1 MSTGAPEPGRR
12 GRALAGLCLTQIVS
26 WGVLYYAFPVAL
38 AAIAADTG
46 WSETVATAAFST
58 GLLVSAVAG
67 IPVGRLLDRCGPR
80 PVMTG
85 GSVVAGPAVILIAL
99 APNPA
104 VFFAGWI
111 LGGLAMA
118 AVFYPAAFAALT
130 RWYGPD
136 RVRAL
141 TVLTLAGG
149 LASTVFAPVTALLL
163 EQHSWRVTYLILA
176 AALAVL
182 TIPAHALLLTPRW
195 APGPGTRGARADPG
209 VGTVV
214 RSGGF
219 LLLCARL
226 TLTGF
231 ALHAAG
237 LALIPLLTGRGLSP
251 ALAALGLG
259 LLGAGQLLG
268 RVGYAP
274 LTTRTT
280 PTTRTGIVLAA
291 AAAGL
296 LTLAVVPGPPAALIG
311 AAVLVG
317 AARGAVTLLQAT
329 LVADHWGTTHYAA
342 LAGVLAAPV
351 TIAGAVAPWASTAL
365 AAGFGGSYPALF
377 VVLAVLIGVAAAAGR
392 IRTDQARAA
401 TGDRS
406 RAPRPGPAVRP
417 GR

>member
-1 MSTGAPEPGRR
+1 MSTDATDRRR

-38 AAIAADTG
+38 ADIAADTG

-67 IPVGRLLDRCGPR
+67 IPVGRLLDRRGPR

-99 APNPA
+99 APNPV
-104 VFFAGWI
+104 VFVAGWI
-111 LGGLAMA
+111 LAGLAMA

-149 LASTVFAPVTALLL
+149 LASTLFAPVTALLL

-195 APGPGTRGARADPG
+195 APGPGTRVTRRAGTG

-251 ALAALGLG
+251 ALAALAWACSAPGNSW
-259 LLGAGQLLG
+259 AGSGTG
-268 RVGYAP
+268 RCP
-274 LTTRTT
+274 
-280 PTTRTGIVLAA
+280 
-291 AAAGL
+291 
-296 LTLAVVPGPPAALIG
+296 PGPPRA
-311 AAVLVG
+311 
-317 AARGAVTLLQAT
+317 
-329 LVADHWGTTHYAA
+329 
-342 LAGVLAAPV
+342 AAP
-351 TIAGAVAPWASTAL
+351 
-365 AAGFGGSYPALF
+365 GSSWPSRRPACS
-377 VVLAVLIGVAAAAGR
+377 
-392 IRTDQARAA
+392 
-401 TGDRS
+401 RS
-406 RAPRPGPAVRP
+406 PLSPDPRPR
-417 GR
+417 

>member
-1 MSTGAPEPGRR
+1 
-12 GRALAGLCLTQIVS
+12 LCLTQIVS

-67 IPVGRLLDRCGPR
+67 IPVGRLLDRHGPR

-85 GSVVAGPAVILIAL
+85 GSVVAGPALILIAL
-99 APNPA
+99 APNPV

-111 LGGLAMA
+111 LAGLAMA

-149 LASTVFAPVTALLL
+149 LASTLFAPVTALLL

-195 APGPGTRGARADPG
+195 TPDPGTRVARADPG

-268 RVGYAP
+268 RVGYGP
-274 LTTRTT
+274 LSTRTT
-280 PTTRTGIVLAA
+280 PTSRTGIVLAA

-296 LTLAVVPGPPAALIG
+296 LTLAVVPGPSAALIG

-317 AARGAVTLLQAT
+317 AARGAVTLLQAS
-329 LVADHWGTTHYAA
+329 LVADRWGTTHYAVV
-342 LAGVLAAPV
+342 AGVLAAPV
-351 TIAGAVAPWASTAL
+351 TIAGAVAPWASTVL

-392 IRTDQARAA
+392 IRTDQAGAA
-401 TGDRS
+401 TGADPDRS

>member
-1 MSTGAPEPGRR
+1 MSTDATDRRR

-38 AAIAADTG
+38 ATVAADTG
-46 WSETVATAAFST
+46 WSETTATAAFST

-85 GSVVAGPAVILIAL
+85 GSLLAAPALILIAL
-99 APNPA
+99 APNPV

-141 TVLTLAGG
+141 TTLTLAGG
-149 LASTVFAPVTALLL
+149 LASTVFAPLTALLL
-163 EQHSWRVTYLILA
+163 QHHSWRVTYLILA

-182 TIPAHALLLTPRW
+182 TIPTHALLLTPRW
-195 APGPGTRGARADPG
+195 VPGPGTRGARADPG

-237 LALIPLLTGRGLSP
+237 LTLVPLLTGRGLSP
-251 ALAALGLG
+251 ALAAVGLG

-268 RVGYAP
+268 RIGYGP
-274 LTTRTT
+274 LSTRTT
-280 PTTRTGIVLAA
+280 PTARTGIVLAA
-291 AAAGL
+291 AAVGL
-296 LTLAVVPGPPAALIG
+296 LTLAVIPGPPAALIG

-351 TIAGAVAPWASTAL
+351 TVAGAVAPWASTAL
-365 AAGFGGSYPALF
+365 AARLDGGYPALF
-377 VVLAVLIGVAAAAGR
+377 TVLAVLIAVAAAAGR
-392 IRTDQARAA
+392 IRTGPAPGAD
-401 TGDRS
+401 
-406 RAPRPGPAVRP
+406 PRPRSARRPGLAVRP